1 MELSA
6 LAGNRRLKEQL
17 TGQEDGRG
25 LAHAYILSGPAGSG
39 RHTLARLLAAAMV
52 CTAAPEKKPCGQC
65 GPCRKVR
72 DNIHPDVKL
81 ISGPGD
87 GKPISVDQVRALR
100 TDAYI
105 RPNERERKVY
115 LLERAEQMNPSAQNA
130 MLKLLEEGPSYA
142 AFLLLAENS
151 AALLQTVRSRCEELV
166 LTPVSPLEGEEWLA
180 SRCEELALH
189 PVSVLQAEEWLAR
202 TFPDADPKQRRQA
215 ALDCQGILGRAVE
228 RLEGAEEAADR
239 RRLAGELACVL
250 ESGRESEVLER
261 TMELE
266 KLGREE
272 LSQVLD
278 ALETALAD
286 RLAGGGDRRRLLR
299 AVGLVRK
306 LRGAAKLNAA
316 PGQLAG
322 WLCAGMFETG
332 GEQ

>member
-105 RPNERERKVY
+105 RPNEGERKVY

-180 SRCEELALH
+180 R
-189 PVSVLQAEEWLAR
+189 R
-202 TFPDADPKQRRQA
+202 FPDRQISELRQA

>member
-81 ISGPGD
+81 ISGPGE

-105 RPNERERKVY
+105 RPNEGERKVY

-180 SRCEELALH
+180 R
-189 PVSVLQAEEWLAR
+189 R
-202 TFPDADPKQRRQA
+202 FPDRQISELRQA

-250 ESGRESEVLER
+250 ESGQESEVLER

-332 GEQ
+332 GER

>member
-25 LAHAYILSGPAGSG
+25 LAHAYILSGPVGSG

-105 RPNERERKVY
+105 RPNEGERKVY

-180 SRCEELALH
+180 R
-189 PVSVLQAEEWLAR
+189 R
-202 TFPDADPKQRRQA
+202 FPDRQISELRQA

>member
-105 RPNERERKVY
+105 RPNEGERKVY

-180 SRCEELALH
+180 R
-189 PVSVLQAEEWLAR
+189 R
-202 TFPDADPKQRRQA
+202 FPDRQISELRQA
-215 ALDCQGILGRAVE
+215 ALDCQGILGRTVE

-322 WLCAGMFETG
+322 WLCAGMFETD

>member
-17 TGQEDGRG
+17 TGQEGGRG

-105 RPNERERKVY
+105 RPNEGERKVY

-180 SRCEELALH
+180 R
-189 PVSVLQAEEWLAR
+189 R
-202 TFPDADPKQRRQA
+202 FPDRQISELRQA